1 MTAYVHPTV
10 LCVLFATFSIGWAS
24 NAETQT
30 GFIVVLSTVGRW
42 F

>member
-10 LCVLFATFSIGWAS
+10 LCVHFVAFSTGWAS
-24 NAETQT
+24 SVETQT